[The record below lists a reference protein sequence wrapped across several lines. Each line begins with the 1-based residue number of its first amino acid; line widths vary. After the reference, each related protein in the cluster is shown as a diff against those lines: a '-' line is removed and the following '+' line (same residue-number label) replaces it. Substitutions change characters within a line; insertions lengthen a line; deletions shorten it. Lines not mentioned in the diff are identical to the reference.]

1 MPAAKK
7 AAPKAKQEEAILYD
21 FYGTECEH
29 CKDMDP
35 LVERLEK
42 EERVKLT
49 RLEVWH
55 NAENQKILEELDNGK
70 DNPKCG
76 AIPFFFNTK
85 TKKAICGTTN
95 YETFKKWALGK

>member
-7 AAPKAKQEEAILYD
+7 AAPAAKKEEAILYD
-21 FYGTECEH
+21 FYGTECVH
-29 CKDMDP
+29 CKEMDP
-35 LVERLEK
+35 LRERLEK
-42 EERVKLT
+42 EEGVKFT

-55 NAENQKILEELDNGK
+55 NSQNQKMLEQLDNGK

-85 TKKAICGTTN
+85 TKKAICGTAN
-95 YETFKKWALGK
+95 YEVFKKWALGK